1 LAFLPCVRAL
11 ARTYTREGEKEGEG
25 GREGEREKFYV
36 KTTVKC
42 ARSRRT
48 RGVALHRACTCQPFR
63 RISTRS
69 PLYHPLHPRL
79 RVHSD
84 FFRVSDRICANDDA
98 MISRPVARARYTV
111 RARVS
116 SGIVSLVSKR
126 SIARSSIARTI
137 RNRRALWDNPRYTAL
152 TQTRRRS
159 ATILHITLYYTLLPL
174 SFII

>member
-1 LAFLPCVRAL
+1 VCKWRRTL
-11 ARTYTREGEKEGEG
+11 ARAQCCSRERLRVVGGDKALGVSPVCARARAHVHARGRERGR

-79 RVHSD
+79 RVRSD

-98 MISRPVARARYTV
+98 MISRPVARARYSP
-111 RARVS
+111 RARFVRHR
-116 SGIVSLVSKR
+116 L
-126 SIARSSIARTI
+126 A
-137 RNRRALWDNPRYTAL
+137 
-152 TQTRRRS
+152 RRS
-159 ATILHITLYYTLLPL
+159 FRSDRSREIEYRANDTE
-174 SFII
+174 SRRSMG